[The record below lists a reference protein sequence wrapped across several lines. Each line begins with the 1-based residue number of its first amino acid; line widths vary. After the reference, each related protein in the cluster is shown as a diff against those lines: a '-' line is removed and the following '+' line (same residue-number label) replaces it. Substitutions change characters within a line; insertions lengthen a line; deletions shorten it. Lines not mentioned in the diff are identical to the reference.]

1 VLILFLNRDDIMLIR
16 KALIIVAV
24 LLTPLSTAL
33 ATSGIPDLDNSF
45 WTHSLV
51 EPAGILVC
59 PAGDGT
65 NLGSARSISGGLVDA
80 TITLTMLDY
89 SNAPIAYFPAED
101 MWIEAPGMFPCVGG
115 SIADSET
122 NSSGVATFSNPLM
135 MGGTQNGDLEVF
147 INGMAVNDGESAFH
161 TLLSP
166 DLSGDHHV
174 NLTDTVM
181 FSQAWYS
188 SYDRSIDYFFDGVI
202 DLSDLVLFSE
212 HQGHHC
218 P

>member
-1 VLILFLNRDDIMLIR
+1 MLIR
-16 KALIIVAV
+16 KALIIVAA

-33 ATSGIPDLDNSF
+33 ATSGIPDLDNSS

-65 NLGSARSISGGLVDA
+65 NLSSAQSISDGLVDA
-80 TITLTMLDY
+80 TITLTMLDFN
-89 SNAPIAYFPAED
+89 NAPIAYFPAED
-101 MWIEAPGMFPCVGG
+101 MWIEVPGMFPCIGG

-122 NSSGVATFSNPLM
+122 DYSGVATFSNPVL
-135 MGGTQNGDLEVF
+135 MGGIQNGNLQVF
-147 INGMAVNDGESAFH
+147 INGSAVNDGESAFH
-161 TLLSP
+161 TFLSP
-166 DLSGDHHV
+166 DLSGDHQI

-181 FSQAWYS
+181 FTQAWYG
-188 SYDRSIDYFFDGVI
+188 SYNRAIDYFFDGVI